1 MAIFFYF
8 YISQIEVYM
17 KKLIL
22 IMVFFFLNF
31 IVNAQAAKILKS
43 VNNDGDVATFELDC
57 SVQFQTLAKGLR
69 YNITRHEFKGP
80 ELKNNYRLLLVMD
93 GFYSKT
99 LNKTMTISAVLSDGT
114 ILEAKKIIEDDG
126 FFDGAC
132 TLKIKDPKALLEADI
147 DKVIVHADKD
157 VIYVLSE
164 QNKSVF
170 KKNLSN
176 VINAK

>member
-1 MAIFFYF
+1 M
-8 YISQIEVYM
+8 SQKEVHM
-17 KKLIL
+17 KKNILIL
-22 IMVFFFLNF
+22 MFSI
-31 IVNAQAAKILKS
+31 IGCAVNAQAAKIVRE
-43 VNNDGDVATFELDC
+43 VNEAGDVASFELDC

-80 ELKNNYRLLLVMD
+80 ELKNSYRLLLVMD

-114 ILEAKKIIEDDG
+114 VIEAKKIIEDDG

-132 TLKIKDPKALLEADI
+132 TLKIKDPKALLEANI

-157 VIYVLSE
+157 VVYTLSAK
-164 QNKSVF
+164 NKEIF
-170 KKNLSN
+170 KENLSN
-176 VINAK
+176 IINAK

>member
-1 MAIFFYF
+1 MRKVIVILVF
-8 YISQIEVYM
+8 
-17 KKLIL
+17 LI
-22 IMVFFFLNF
+22 IGCG
-31 IVNAQAAKILKS
+31 VNAQVAKIKKE
-43 VNNDGDVATFELDC
+43 VNEAGDVGSFELDC

-80 ELKNNYRLLLVMD
+80 ELKNSYRLLLVMD

-114 ILEAKKIIEDDG
+114 IIEAKKIIEDDG

-157 VIYVLSE
+157 VVYTLSAK
-164 QNKSVF
+164 NKEIF

-176 VINAK
+176 IINAK

>member
-1 MAIFFYF
+1 
-8 YISQIEVYM
+8 M
-17 KKLIL
+17 KKVIL
-22 IMVFFFLNF
+22 IIAFCIVSFA
-31 IVNAQAAKILKS
+31 VNAQAAKIIKS
-43 VNNDGDVATFELDC
+43 VNDAGDVATFELDC
-57 SVQFQTLAKGLR
+57 SVQFQVLAKGLR
-69 YNITRHEFKGP
+69 YNITRHEFKGA
-80 ELKNNYRLLLVMD
+80 ELKNTYRLLLVMD

-132 TLKIKDPKALLEADI
+132 TLKIKDPKALLEANI

-157 VIYVLSE
+157 VVYVLSE
-164 QNKSVF
+164 QNKSDF

-176 VINAK
+176 VIDAK